1 MNSESC
7 GRYIR
12 TIRTFFLSS
21 DVTRWSSV
29 FLPWIL
35 YSGRRP
41 RPMLCCQ
48 YSWRS
53 PENSSESRYVSDTRG
68 RANSICIWIRADVEI
83 FESGKKKLRLQKYP
97 DKCGRMGPKN
107 SFFLLFKWM
116 MSVVQTLMP
125 QNKIDSKSYLSLHT
139 KVLGESQSFITVR
152 FPSSGNDTLRS
163 NYSASTRT
171 CDTLSQKN
179 KKIK

>member
-1 MNSESC
+1 MLFWSDLLRPRPHVSGESGIRIRNFLNPLSRVEKFEYAMNSESC

-97 DKCGRMGPKN
+97 DKCGWMGPKN

-125 QNKIDSKSYLSLHT
+125 QNEIDS
-139 KVLGESQSFITVR
+139 
-152 FPSSGNDTLRS
+152 
-163 NYSASTRT
+163 
-171 CDTLSQKN
+171 
-179 KKIK
+179 

>member
-1 MNSESC
+1 
-7 GRYIR
+7 
-12 TIRTFFLSS
+12 
-21 DVTRWSSV
+21 
-29 FLPWIL
+29 
-35 YSGRRP
+35 
-41 RPMLCCQ
+41 MLCCQ

-68 RANSICIWIRADVEI
+68 RANSICIRIRADVEI

-125 QNKIDSKSYLSLHT
+125 QNEIDS
-139 KVLGESQSFITVR
+139 
-152 FPSSGNDTLRS
+152 
-163 NYSASTRT
+163 
-171 CDTLSQKN
+171 
-179 KKIK
+179 